1 MERLICET
9 VRIAGPEDE
18 KDDVITD
25 CMLAELF
32 CVLAVFYLLPR
43 LMILFEWI
51 LLISLTRDRRSS

>member
-18 KDDVITD
+18 KDDVVTD

-32 CVLAVFYLLPR
+32 CVLAVFFICCR
-43 LMILFEWI
+43 V
-51 LLISLTRDRRSS
+51 S